1 MLLKIVLILMTV
13 LLAYMVHLIL
23 VVMDKIDRLVRA
35 TTHLLNQIDK
45 ERTESRK

>member
-1 MLLKIVLILMTV
+1 MSLKIVLILMTV

-35 TTHLLNQIDK
+35 TTYLLNQIDK
-45 ERTESRK
+45 ERVERRK

>member
-23 VVMDKIDRLVRA
+23 VVMDKMDHLVRA
-35 TTHLLNQIDK
+35 ITYLLKQKDK
-45 ERTESRK
+45 ERVESRK